1 MDASRKAPSAERPP
15 SPKAPTGAR
24 FRHRRARVATGAA
37 VISLA
42 LATALGPA
50 AADELLTDDA
60 SRTEAATWV
69 RVDDPSGAARLN
81 MAKSA
86 KGPSQQD
93 KETLVLELIRQQREA
108 EATFARVAAEAEA
121 EAEATFARVA
131 AEAEAEAEATFA
143 RVAAEEAERQREDE
157 HEHEAE
163 REAAPE
169 PEPEA
174 PSAGPSAPS
183 GGPWDSLAACESGGN
198 WSINTGNGYYG
209 GLQFSAST
217 WRAFGGSG
225 MPHENSRGA
234 QIAVAQRVQASQGWG
249 AWPSCSSQLGLR

>member
-69 RVDDPSGAARLN
+69 RVDGPSGAARLN
-81 MAKSA
+81 MAKSP

-131 AEAEAEAEATFA
+131 AEG
-143 RVAAEEAERQREDE
+143 AERQREDE
-157 HEHEAE
+157 HEHEAERKAE